1 MDRTINVSVGV
12 VAAASTALSTA
23 IVWVFAVALVM
34 DQNDAMG
41 LALAAGMIDILGL
54 LCLVLLV
61 GRVLRNAHY
70 DAPIGKSDKAI
81 NIVNVVIAGIAALLT
96 LALLLWLQLRPVADL
111 QVIGDHFSAFKG
123 AEFAL
128 WIVSVLGSAAFFS
141 INLAKQSSRG
151 RRQPATMEETLEKLP
166 ETREVMQPKTL
177 HCFRGAV
184 HYQSPPSSPCFSSF
198 SSESKMS
205 CVSVRPLATLAQSSS
220 MTALIPNA
228 APLPETR
235 CIPFPAPDLTQYK
248 HFGSDATSR
257 PSKLGRPV
265 LTVATTATK
274 LEPIPG
280 SRPNSWAGMLN
291 PPFPQKSTPGMSLQR
306 HSAAAR
312 SHSVCAHSLEVP
324 KTENPKAFRR
334 RSRSVPSI
342 NSNESHI
349 HPLFRTDSPLP
360 PPTPTTGTSVVASAF
375 GGQTMSAKSITR
387 ATSQSYLASASQAG
401 GLLTAN
407 EAQSSCEHAS
417 AMAKEIHV

>member
-1 MDRTINVSVGV
+1 MGRTINVSVGV

-54 LCLVLLV
+54 LCIVLLL
-61 GRVLRNAHY
+61 GRVFHSAHY
-70 DAPIGKSDKAI
+70 DAATSRSNKAI
-81 NIVNVVIAGIAALLT
+81 NVVNFVIAGIAALLT
-96 LALLLWLQLRPVADL
+96 LALLLWLQLRPVTDL
-111 QVIGDHFSAFKG
+111 QVIGDRFSALKG
-123 AEFAL
+123 AGFAL
-128 WIVSVLGSAAFFS
+128 WIVSLLGSVAFFLL
-141 INLAKQSSRG
+141 NLAKQSSKARG
-151 RRQPATMEETLEKLP
+151 QSATVEETLEKLP
-166 ETREVMQPKTL
+166 ETREVMQPNAL

-184 HYQSPPSSPCFSSF
+184 HYQSPPSSPSFSSF
-198 SSESKMS
+198 SSESKFS
-205 CVSVRPLATLAQSSS
+205 CVSVRPLATLVQSSS

-228 APLPETR
+228 APLPETH
-235 CIPFPAPDLTQYK
+235 CIPFPAPDITRYK
-248 HFGSDATSR
+248 HFASDATAR
-257 PSKLGRPV
+257 PSNLGRPV
-265 LTVATTATK
+265 LTVCTAATK

-291 PPFPQKSTPGMSLQR
+291 PPFPKKSTPGMSPQR

-312 SHSVCAHSLEVP
+312 SRSVCSHSPEAP
-324 KTENPKAFRR
+324 KIENPKNFRR

-387 ATSQSYLASASQAG
+387 ATSQSYLASSSQSG
-401 GLLTAN
+401 GPLAAH
-407 EAQSSCEHAS
+407 EAQSSSEHAS
-417 AMAKEIHV
+417 AFAKEIDA